1 LRVAAFQIAAGGRIE
16 SITLPPEPSSVAL
29 ARGFVRA
36 HLDAHDVDLDV
47 ALLLTTELVTNVVRH
62 ARTSLD
68 LVVIVEPTFRVEVH
82 DGEAATEAFRALIA
96 RPPTNVAISSA
107 GGRGLGLVS
116 TIANR
121 FGLGDEPGS
130 WNGKVV
136 WFELDRRS
144 NR

>member
-1 LRVAAFQIAAGGRIE
+1 ME

-29 ARGFVRA
+29 ARQFVRA
-36 HLDAHDVDLDV
+36 HLDEHDVDIDV

-68 LVVIVEPTFRVEVH
+68 LVVRVEPTIRVEVH
-82 DGEAATEAFRALIA
+82 DGQAATEAFRELVA

-107 GGRGLGLVS
+107 GGRGLGLVAA
-116 TIANR
+116 IATR

-130 WNGKVV
+130 WDGKIV
-136 WFELDRRS
+136 WFELDRRD
-144 NR
+144 NG